1 MQPIHP
7 IEHALRVIAPLSRF
21 EHATTDFAVSGTSVI
36 TPCGHCFA
44 HSPQPMQLSAS
55 TNATPRSSEMA
66 FCGQT
71 AAQSP

>member
-1 MQPIHP
+1 MQPMQP
-7 IEHALRVIAPLSRF
+7 VEHALRVTAPLSRF
-21 EHATTDFAVSGTSVI
+21 EHATTDFAVSGTTAI
-36 TPCGHCFA
+36 TLCGHYFA